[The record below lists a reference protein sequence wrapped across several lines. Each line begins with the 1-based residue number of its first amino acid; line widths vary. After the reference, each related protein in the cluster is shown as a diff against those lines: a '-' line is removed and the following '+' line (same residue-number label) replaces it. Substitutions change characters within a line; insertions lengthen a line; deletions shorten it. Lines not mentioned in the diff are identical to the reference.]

1 MSWTGGYS
9 YGRGGMVPGAATAR
23 TQAPAPPPVA
33 PVNQNHELD
42 VKRAVREMK
51 LTRVELESLL
61 VSLVTENA
69 EARRFVDGYMD
80 IMAAKSLRADS
91 A

>member
-1 MSWTGGYS
+1 M
-9 YGRGGMVPGAATAR
+9 
-23 TQAPAPPPVA
+23 
-33 PVNQNHELD
+33 
-42 VKRAVREMK
+42 KRAVREMK